1 VNGMHAIDPNL
12 TSALVV
18 LSATMLMVQSGV
30 AKKMLSWR
38 PAERRARR
46 IERARRGRR

>member
-1 VNGMHAIDPNL
+1 MHAIDPNL
-12 TSALVV
+12 TSAVV
-18 LSATMLMVQSGV
+18 AVSATMLMVQSGV

-46 IERARRGRR
+46 IERERRWRR

>member
-1 VNGMHAIDPNL
+1 MATTADPNIM
-12 TSALVV
+12 SALVV
-18 LSATMLMVQSGV
+18 VSATILMVQSGM

-46 IERARRGRR
+46 TSRETRWRR

>member
-1 VNGMHAIDPNL
+1 MHTIDPNL

-18 LSATMLMVQSGV
+18 VSATILMVQSGV

-46 IERARRGRR
+46 IRREMRWRR